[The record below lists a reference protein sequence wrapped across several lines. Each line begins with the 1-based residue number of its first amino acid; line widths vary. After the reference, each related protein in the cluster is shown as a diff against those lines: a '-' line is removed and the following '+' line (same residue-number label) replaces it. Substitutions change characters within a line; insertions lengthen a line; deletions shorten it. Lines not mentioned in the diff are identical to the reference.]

1 MKVILLQ
8 DVKGLGKKDSIVE
21 VSDGY
26 ARNYLFPKK
35 LAIEATQGLQT
46 QLKQKKEA
54 ETRKKE
60 KEIEQAKELAKK
72 IEGLTLEIKV
82 KAGENGKLFGAITNK
97 EIADELKK
105 QFNIDVEKKKIE
117 LDTPLK
123 NIGSYT
129 VDVKVYPSVSA
140 KLKTIL
146 VRMV

>member
-105 QFNIDVEKKKIE
+105 QFNIDIEKKKIE

-140 KLKTIL
+140 KLKIIL

>member
-1 MKVILLQ
+1 MDMQEIIFFQ
-8 DVKGLGKKDSIVE
+8 
-21 VSDGY
+21 
-26 ARNYLFPKK
+26 KK